1 MATSIY
7 IVSNN
12 VGGMSNEEKEQF
24 KKRWEEVTD
33 MVYNYRK
40 QKVEKTYMNGFH
52 IVREGEKPSMLK
64 ASSGITYLGNGKAV
78 KYV

>member
-12 VGGMSNEEKEQF
+12 IGGMTNEEREQF

-40 QKVEKTYMNGFH
+40 SKVEKTYLNGFH
-52 IVREGEKPSMLK
+52 IALESEKPSMLK
-64 ASSGITYLGNGKAV
+64 ASSGVTYLGNGKAV